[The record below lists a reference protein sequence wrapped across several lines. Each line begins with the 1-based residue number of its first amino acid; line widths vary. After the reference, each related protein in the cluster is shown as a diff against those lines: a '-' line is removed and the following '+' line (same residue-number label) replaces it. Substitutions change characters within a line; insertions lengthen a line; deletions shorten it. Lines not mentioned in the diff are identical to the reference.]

1 MVEKL
6 KPFEEAM
13 IEDLS
18 FKMRLPIV
26 VGSFNDWECP
36 Q

>member
-1 MVEKL
+1 MAEKL
-6 KPFEEAM
+6 EAFEDVK

-26 VGSFNDWECP
+26 VGSFNDWEYP
-36 Q
+36 